1 MTIKIK
7 VELTIKDKTVELTF
21 DEAKALYFQLKP
33 ICENVAQKTM
43 QDLIDEY
50 KRNSPWI
57 SRKSILPPYV
67 LRYIAGDQVQ

>member
-33 ICENVAQKTM
+33 FIEKTNDRSFEDYYRSWKE
-43 QDLIDEY
+43 QQWVIPSD
-50 KRNSPWI
+50 
-57 SRKSILPPYV
+57 
-67 LRYIAGDQVQ
+67 RYPFHNDKVFCNIVKT

>member
-33 ICENVAQKTM
+33 FIEKTNDRSFEDYYRSWKEQKWVKPSDGYHFHNDKVFCNIVKT
-43 QDLIDEY
+43 
-50 KRNSPWI
+50 
-57 SRKSILPPYV
+57 
-67 LRYIAGDQVQ
+67 